1 MSDKTL
7 YTIIVHSENI
17 AGLLNQVTA
26 VFTRRQINIES
37 LNVSASSIKGV
48 HKYTITAWTDKDTIE
63 KVVKQIEKKIDV
75 IQAHY
80 FTEDEIYFHEIALYK
95 VSTPAFQENPEA
107 SKLIRR
113 YNARIV
119 EVNPVFSIVEKNGMS
134 EDITSLYGE
143 LRVLNCVLQFVRSG
157 RVAITTSC
165 FERVNEFLDGREAK
179 YNENKIG
186 TYQFVAEPFHV
197 DFNGRL
203 TMGVLGN
210 HLLNCAGFHASDR
223 GFGIA
228 TLNEDNYTWVLSR
241 LAVELD
247 EMPYQYENFSVQTWV
262 ENVYRLFTDRNFAII
277 DKDGQ

>member
-48 HKYTITAWTDKDTIE
+48 HKYTITAWTDKDIIE

-95 VSTPAFQENPEA
+95 VSTPAFQENPE
-107 SKLIRR
+107 
-113 YNARIV
+113 V
-119 EVNPVFSIVEKNGMS
+119 GVNPVFSIVEKNGMS

-143 LRVLNCVLQFVRSG
+143 LKALNCVLQFVRSG

-165 FERVNEFLDGREAK
+165 FERVNEFLDGREAM
-179 YNENKIG
+179 YNQSKN
-186 TYQFVAEPFHV
+186 Q
-197 DFNGRL
+197 
-203 TMGVLGN
+203 
-210 HLLNCAGFHASDR
+210 
-223 GFGIA
+223 
-228 TLNEDNYTWVLSR
+228 
-241 LAVELD
+241 
-247 EMPYQYENFSVQTWV
+247 
-262 ENVYRLFTDRNFAII
+262 
-277 DKDGQ
+277 